1 MIRVLILSPFRYTYG
16 NKNSYLT
23 TGESLYLDPKQEADR
38 EELKYLLSPASEFRR
53 FVYVEDSDLNSN
65 FLLELLPELNGGT
78 PVPDYV
84 GTTRSEVTE
93 TPVQDL
99 AAPPQEP
106 EENIFL
112 NPEINSTLLSE
123 GVAEEASEQ
132 KEVATVEEELS
143 LEQQIEARRE
153 ALEGLHWKKIEKIVE
168 SYGVDYSDKDQAIQ
182 EILKKEFE

>member
-38 EELKYLLSPASEFRR
+38 EELKYLLSPASEVRR
-53 FVYVEDSDLNSN
+53 FVYVEESELNSN
-65 FLLELLPELNGGT
+65 FLLELLPELSGGT

-84 GTTRSEVTE
+84 GNTTPEIPE

-112 NPEINSTLLSE
+112 NPEINSTLESDVE
-123 GVAEEASEQ
+123 
-132 KEVATVEEELS
+132 EVAPEQEEVSPTAEELS

-153 ALEGLHWKKIEKIVE
+153 ALDALHWKKLE
-168 SYGVDYSDKDQAIQ
+168 SIAKTYGIDYSDKDQAIQ
-182 EILKKEFE
+182 DILTKEFE